1 MPTDLIWTIAG
12 FILTL
17 MIFSYLFGD
26 NILFR
31 IATYIFVGVSAG
43 YVATML
49 VYQVIMPRLVWPA
62 MTGSILQVVV
72 PIILSILLV
81 AKLFPRFSSLGNIP
95 MGYIVGVAAAVVIG
109 GAVLGTLFGQGQA
122 TINMFSLQ
130 AAAASPQGPMVQL
143 GGAAFILVGTL
154 CTLAY
159 FNFGAV
165 ARPTVAA
172 TEPPHRAPVVEL
184 LARIGQ
190 IFIAITL
197 GALFAGIFAASITAL
212 IERLDFIKTAIL
224 HLIS

>member
-1 MPTDLIWTIAG
+1 MPTDLIWTIVSL
-12 FILTL
+12 ILTL
-17 MIFSYLFGD
+17 MIFSYLLGD
-26 NILFR
+26 NPLFR
-31 IATYIFVGVSAG
+31 IATAIFVGVAAG

-49 VYQVIMPRLVWPA
+49 FYQVILPRLVWPA
-62 MTGSILQVVV
+62 MTGSIVQVLV
-72 PIILSILLV
+72 PIVLSLLLV
-81 AKLFPRFSSLGNIP
+81 AKLFQRLSSLGNVS
-95 MGYIVGVAAAVVIG
+95 MGYLVGVAAAVVIG
-109 GAVLGTLFGQGQA
+109 GAVLGTLFGQSKA
-122 TINMFSLQ
+122 SIDMFDLQ
-130 AAAASPQGPMVQL
+130 AAVTSPQGPIL
-143 GGAAFILVGTL
+143 PLLGAAFILVGTL

-165 ARPTVAA
+165 ARPNQ
-172 TEPPHRAPVVEL
+172 PPHRSPMIEL

>member
-1 MPTDLIWTIAG
+1 MSADLIWTIVA
-12 FILTL
+12 FVLTL
-17 MIFSYLFGD
+17 MIFSYILGD
-26 NILFR
+26 NLMFR
-31 IATYIFVGVSAG
+31 IATYLFVGVSAG
-43 YVATML
+43 YTATML
-49 VYQVIMPRLVWPA
+49 LYQVILPRLFWPA
-62 MTGSILQVVV
+62 LQGGLLMVLV
-72 PIILSILLV
+72 PLILSVFLI

-95 MGYIVGVAAAVVIG
+95 MGYVVGVAAAVVIG

-122 TINMFSLQ
+122 SINMFGLS
-130 AAAASPQGPMVQL
+130 APIASPQGMIQVL
-143 GGAAFILVGTL
+143 GAIFILVGTI

-165 ARPTVAA
+165 ARPNQ
-172 TEPPHRAPVVEL
+172 PPHRTPVVEL

-212 IERLDFIKTAIL
+212 IERLDFIKIAIL

>member
-1 MPTDLIWTIAG
+1 MPSDLIWTIVG
-12 FILTL
+12 FVLTL
-17 MIFSYLFGD
+17 MIFRYLFGD

-49 VYQVIMPRLVWPA
+49 VYEVILPRLVWPA
-62 MTGSILQVVV
+62 MTGSILQVLV
-72 PIILSILLV
+72 PMILSILLV
-81 AKLFPRFSSLGNIP
+81 AKLFPRLSSLGNIP
-95 MGYIVGVAAAVVIG
+95 MGYVVGVAAAVVIG

-122 TINMFSLQ
+122 SINMFDLH
-130 AAAASPQGPMVQL
+130 AAAASPQGLLVQL
-143 GGAAFILVGTL
+143 LGAAFILVGTL

-165 ARPTVAA
+165 SRPNQ
-172 TEPPHRAPVVEL
+172 PPHRAPMVEL

>member
-1 MPTDLIWTIAG
+1 MPADLIWTVVA
-12 FILTL
+12 FVLTL
-17 MIFSYLFGD
+17 MIFSYIFGD

-49 VYQVIMPRLVWPA
+49 IYQVILPRLVWPA
-62 MTGSILQVVV
+62 LKGDFLTVLA
-72 PIILSILLV
+72 PLILSLFLV
-81 AKLFPRFSSLGNIP
+81 TKLFPRFSSLGNIP
-95 MGYIVGVAAAVVIG
+95 MGYVVGVASAVIIG

-122 TINMFSLQ
+122 SINMFSLS
-130 AAAASPQGPMVQL
+130 ASIASPQGMVQAL
-143 GGAAFILVGTL
+143 GATFILVGTV

-212 IERLDFIKTAIL
+212 IERLDFIKIAIL

>member
-1 MPTDLIWTIAG
+1 MPTDLIWTITG

-17 MIFSYLFGD
+17 MIFSYLLGD

-31 IATYIFVGVSAG
+31 IATYIFVGVAAG

-49 VYQVIMPRLVWPA
+49 VYQVILPRLLWPA
-62 MTGSILQVVV
+62 ITGHIVEVLA
-72 PIILSILLV
+72 PLILSVLLV
-81 AKLFPRFSSLGNIP
+81 AKLFPRLSRLGNIS
-95 MGYIVGVAAAVVIG
+95 MGYVVGVAAAVVIG

-122 TINMFSLQ
+122 SINMFGLQ
-130 AAAASPQGPMVQL
+130 AAATSSQGPWIQKI
-143 GGAAFILVGTL
+143 GAAFVLVGTI

-165 ARPTVAA
+165 ARPNQ
-172 TEPPHRAPVVEL
+172 PPHRSPMIEL

-190 IFIAITL
+190 FFIAITL

-224 HLIS
+224 MLIS